1 MFFVTRFPRVPRDMF
16 MFTTTEKA
24 ELRTATLYA
33 FGEANER
40 LETALTFDEVRTRL
54 RSVGWFEVVT
64 DEELDA
70 TLSRLRQWGLVDVVQ
85 NHAVHYTTA
94 EDYERKNLQY
104 LLTKLGEAAFEGVQH
119 ALSVLASSG
128 ALQTAVL
135 DAIAD
140 RLDELHRLL
149 TENGSSDRRLYTTLM
164 ELEGH
169 LDALR
174 TNTKQFNS
182 ELQRLLRDEQ
192 LDLTTFH
199 EVKRATVGYLQEFV
213 TNLDQRR
220 HTIRDALGRVED
232 LGVAPMHH
240 RALAG
245 AELPRLT
252 ADDPGPEWLRHRSAR
267 WDGLRLWFLP
277 PDGGSPRVDELQDV
291 ARRAIVSLLRVLD
304 RMSETRRRSSSAA
317 ADFRVLARWFAA
329 SDTEADAHRL
339 FNAAFGMWPA
349 RHAHLGHEDDELI
362 SHTESWGTAPPV
374 PVSPLLR
381 RSGRT
386 EHVAR
391 TGKVRDVEELR
402 RLRRA
407 AARRERA
414 EIEAAWRQLATAG
427 SVRLS
432 SLEQLDHDS
441 FHRLLDL
448 VGRALAARRDRSG
461 VRRAT
466 TADGRVEIQLRQP
479 RDSATATI
487 RTPRGTFTGP
497 DFLVDIRATGAVP
510 RRQAQ

>member
-1 MFFVTRFPRVPRDMF
+1 MTRFPRVPRDMF
-16 MFTTTEKA
+16 MFTTTERA
-24 ELRTATLYA
+24 ELHTATLNA
-33 FGEANER
+33 FGDANER
-40 LETALTFDEVRTRL
+40 LETALTFDEVRARL
-54 RSVGWFEVVT
+54 RSVGWFEPVT
-64 DEELDA
+64 DDELGS

-85 NHAVHYTTA
+85 NHAVQYTTA

-104 LLTKLGEAAFEGVQH
+104 LLTKRGEAAFEGVQH

-140 RLDELHRLL
+140 RLDELHRLQ
-149 TENGSSDRRLYTTLM
+149 TEAGSSDRRVYTTLM

-182 ELQRLLRDEQ
+182 DLQRILRDDQ
-192 LDLTTFH
+192 LDMTTFH
-199 EVKRATVGYLQEFV
+199 EVKRATVSYLQEFV

-220 HTIRDALGRVED
+220 DTIRGALARVED
-232 LGVAPMHH
+232 LGVGPMHR

-245 AELPRLT
+245 AELPQLT
-252 ADDPGPEWLRHRSAR
+252 ADDPAPGWLRHRSAK

-277 PDGGSPRVDELQDV
+277 LDGGAPRVDELQDV

-304 RMSETRRRSSSAA
+304 RMSEARRRSSSAA
-317 ADFRVLARWFAA
+317 ADFRALARWFTA
-329 SDTEADAHRL
+329 SDTDADAHRL

-362 SHTESWGTAPPV
+362 SHTESWRTAPPV

-386 EHVAR
+386 EHIAR
-391 TGKVRDVEELR
+391 TGKVRDVQELR
-402 RLRRA
+402 QLRRA

-427 SVRLS
+427 PVRLS
-432 SLEQLDHDS
+432 SLGELDHDS

-448 VGRALAARRDRSG
+448 VGRALAARMDGSG
-461 VRRAT
+461 TRKAA
-466 TADGRVEIQLRQP
+466 TADGRVEIRLRHP
-479 RDSATATI
+479 RDPATATI

-497 DFLVDIRATGAVP
+497 DFLIDIRGTGLAAGKAA
-510 RRQAQ
+510 QA

>member
-1 MFFVTRFPRVPRDMF
+1 MTRFPRVPRDMF
-16 MFTTTEKA
+16 MFTTTERA
-24 ELRTATLYA
+24 ELHTAVLYA

-40 LETALTFDEVRTRL
+40 LETALTFDDVHARL
-54 RSVGWFEVVT
+54 RSVGWFEPVT
-64 DEELDA
+64 DDELAA
-70 TLSRLRQWGLVDVVQ
+70 TLARLRQWSLVDVVQ
-85 NHAVHYTTA
+85 NHAAQYTTA

-104 LLTKLGEAAFEGVQH
+104 LLTKRGEAAFDGVQH
-119 ALSVLASSG
+119 ALSVLTSSG

-140 RLDELHRLL
+140 RLHELHQLQ
-149 TENGSSDRRLYTTLM
+149 GDDRRVYTTLM

-182 ELQRLLRDEQ
+182 ELQRILRDDQ

-199 EVKRATVGYLQEFV
+199 EVKRATVSYLQEFV

-220 HTIRDALGRVED
+220 HTIAGALGRVED
-232 LGVAPMHH
+232 AGVGTLHR

-245 AELPRLT
+245 AELPQLS
-252 ADDPGPEWLRHRSAR
+252 AEDPAPEWLRHRAAK
-267 WDGLRLWFLP
+267 WDGLRLWFRP
-277 PDGGSPRVDELQDV
+277 TDGAAPRVDELQDV

-317 ADFRVLARWFAA
+317 ADFRALARWFAA
-329 SDTEADAHRL
+329 SESEDDAHRL

-362 SHTESWGTAPPV
+362 SHTESWRTAPPV

-407 AARRERA
+407 AAQRERA
-414 EIEAAWRQLATAG
+414 EVEAAWRQLATAG
-427 SVRLS
+427 PVRLS
-432 SLEQLDHDS
+432 SLEEVDHDS

-448 VGRALAARRDRSG
+448 VGRALASRMDATGTRT
-461 VRRAT
+461 AT
-466 TADGRVEIQLRQP
+466 TADGRVELRLRHP
-479 RDSATATI
+479 RGNATATI
-487 RTPRGTFTGP
+487 TTPRGTFTGP
-497 DFLVDIRATGAVP
+497 DFLVDIRTTGATSSRV
-510 RRQAQ
+510 AT

>member
-1 MFFVTRFPRVPRDMF
+1 VTRMPRVPRDMF
-16 MFTTTEKA
+16 MFTTTEKT
-24 ELRTATLYA
+24 ELHTATLYA

-40 LETALTFDEVRTRL
+40 LETALTFDEVRARL
-54 RSVGWFEVVT
+54 RSVGWFEAVT
-64 DEELDA
+64 DEELDS

-104 LLTKLGEAAFEGVQH
+104 LLTKRGEAAFEGVQH

-140 RLDELHRLL
+140 RLDELHHLL
-149 TENGSSDRRLYTTLM
+149 SSAGSSDRRLYTTLM

-182 ELQRLLRDEQ
+182 ELQRLLRDDQ

-199 EVKRATVGYLQEFV
+199 EVKRATVSYLQEFV

-232 LGVAPMHH
+232 VGVGPMHR

-245 AELPRLT
+245 AELPQLS
-252 ADDPGPEWLRHRSAR
+252 AGDPGSEWLRHRSAK
-267 WDGLRLWFLP
+267 WDGLRLWFRP
-277 PDGGSPRVDELQDV
+277 SDGGAPRVDELQDV

-304 RMSETRRRSSSAA
+304 RMSESRRRSSSAA
-317 ADFRVLARWFAA
+317 ADFRALARWFAA
-329 SDTEADAHRL
+329 GETEADAHRL

-362 SHTESWGTAPPV
+362 SHTESWATAPPV

-386 EHVAR
+386 EHTAR

-402 RLRRA
+402 LLRRA

-414 EIEAAWRQLATAG
+414 EIEAAWRQLATG
-427 SVRLS
+427 GPVSLS

-448 VGRALAARRDRSG
+448 VGRALATHRDGAG

-466 TADGRVEIQLRQP
+466 TADGRVEIRLRHP
-479 RDSATATI
+479 RGSATATI

-497 DFLVDIRATGAVP
+497 DFLVDIRATGAAA
-510 RRQAQ
+510 RSRAQ